1 MHHWLEH
8 RVKAHV
14 FLCMLAYYVEHH
26 TRNALAPILFADHQP
41 EARERA
47 SIVAPAQPSPA
58 AVEKCTKR
66 RAADAPPVRVGWRC
80 WPRCKR
86 RPSAAA
92 DQRSGARAVCSIDV
106 DMAVPPE
113 RLRKFRPEVVDWL
126 VESITARSVLQSIS
140 VRRRGAGYELVAGLH
155 RLEAARKCG
164 HQTIRAEVY
173 DDLGDDEAK
182 LLQIDENLCRAELSP
197 AERAA
202 HLVERKRLYE
212 TLHPET
218 GHGGDR
224 RSAEARSSSHSE
236 NLKAFVEDT
245 AAKTGKGRSTIARE
259 AKRGADIREVKAH
272 CAGEIVRRSPT
283 RWLGADTFDFHCSI
297 PLCPPAS
304 AAYSFERRCQA
315 AARPFLVLSRT
326 ARRAGSSGRLPGDS
340 RRPLSRLGAISE
352 GESRG
357 YSNHQL

>member
-1 MHHWLEH
+1 LQH
-8 RVKAHV
+8 R
-14 FLCMLAYYVEHH
+14 
-26 TRNALAPILFADHQP
+26 
-41 EARERA
+41 
-47 SIVAPAQPSPA
+47 
-58 AVEKCTKR
+58 R
-66 RAADAPPVRVGWRC
+66 RR
-80 WPRCKR
+80 
-86 RPSAAA
+86 
-92 DQRSGARAVCSIDV
+92 I
-106 DMAVPPE
+106 AVPPE

-259 AKRGADIREVKAH
+259 AKRGADIRDVAQLAGTSLDSGAELDAMARLPEAEQRKLATAAKAGRKVSARQH
-272 CAGEIVRRSPT
+272 SKKLKRESTGKAKPAAKDTALREFDGRRAAVVRRRS
-283 RWLGADTFDFHCSI
+283 
-297 PLCPPAS
+297 
-304 AAYSFERRCQA
+304 
-315 AARPFLVLSRT
+315 
-326 ARRAGSSGRLPGDS
+326 
-340 RRPLSRLGAISE
+340 
-352 GESRG
+352 SRG
-357 YSNHQL
+357 GPDQGG

>member
-1 MHHWLEH
+1 LSGGCIRRRRSQVQEPNN
-8 RVKAHV
+8 V
-14 FLCMLAYYVEHH
+14 
-26 TRNALAPILFADHQP
+26 TAPI
-41 EARERA
+41 A
-47 SIVAPAQPSPA
+47 SSGPTAP
-58 AVEKCTKR
+58 R
-66 RAADAPPVRVGWRC
+66 
-80 WPRCKR
+80 
-86 RPSAAA
+86 
-92 DQRSGARAVCSIDV
+92 GARAVCSIDV
-106 DMAVPPE
+106 DAIAVAPE

-259 AKRGADIREVKAH
+259 AKRGADIRDVAQLAGTSLDSGAELDAMARLPEAEQRKLATAAKAGRKVSARQHSKKLKRESTGKAKPAAKDTALREFDGHVLRLLQMTGKAKPARFANTSVDAAELLRLSRFLAEV
-272 CAGEIVRRSPT
+272 AGE
-283 RWLGADTFDFHCSI
+283 
-297 PLCPPAS
+297 
-304 AAYSFERRCQA
+304 
-315 AARPFLVLSRT
+315 RP
-326 ARRAGSSGRLPGDS
+326 
-340 RRPLSRLGAISE
+340 
-352 GESRG
+352 
-357 YSNHQL
+357 

>member
-1 MHHWLEH
+1 MPVETVRFAISASSTILNK
-8 RVKAHV
+8 KAERKE
-14 FLCMLAYYVEHH
+14 CRLA
-26 TRNALAPILFADHQP
+26 RKGQ
-41 EARERA
+41 
-47 SIVAPAQPSPA
+47 
-58 AVEKCTKR
+58 R
-66 RAADAPPVRVGWRC
+66 RAIPHGPTAPR
-80 WPRCKR
+80 
-86 RPSAAA
+86 
-92 DQRSGARAVCSIDV
+92 GARAVCSIDV
-106 DMAVPPE
+106 DAIAVPPE

-202 HLVERKRLYE
+202 HLVERKRLCE

-224 RSAEARSSSHSE
+224 RSAEARSNSHSE

-259 AKRGADIREVKAH
+259 AKRGADIRDVAQL
-272 CAGEIVRRSPT
+272 ARIST
-283 RWLGADTFDFHCSI
+283 L
-297 PLCPPAS
+297 LS
-304 AAYSFERRCQA
+304 AAA
-315 AARPFLVLSRT
+315 AGF
-326 ARRAGSSGRLPGDS
+326 
-340 RRPLSRLGAISE
+340 
-352 GESRG
+352 
-357 YSNHQL
+357 

>member
-1 MHHWLEH
+1 LQH
-8 RVKAHV
+8 R
-14 FLCMLAYYVEHH
+14 
-26 TRNALAPILFADHQP
+26 
-41 EARERA
+41 
-47 SIVAPAQPSPA
+47 
-58 AVEKCTKR
+58 R
-66 RAADAPPVRVGWRC
+66 RR
-80 WPRCKR
+80 
-86 RPSAAA
+86 
-92 DQRSGARAVCSIDV
+92 I
-106 DMAVPPE
+106 AVPPE

-126 VESITARSVLQSIS
+126 VESITARSVPQSIS

-202 HLVERKRLYE
+202 HLVERKRLCE

-224 RSAEARSSSHSE
+224 RSAEARSNSHSE

-259 AKRGADIREVKAH
+259 AKRGADIRDVAQL
-272 CAGEIVRRSPT
+272 ARIST
-283 RWLGADTFDFHCSI
+283 L
-297 PLCPPAS
+297 LS
-304 AAYSFERRCQA
+304 AAA
-315 AARPFLVLSRT
+315 AGF
-326 ARRAGSSGRLPGDS
+326 
-340 RRPLSRLGAISE
+340 
-352 GESRG
+352 
-357 YSNHQL
+357 

>member
-1 MHHWLEH
+1 LI
-8 RVKAHV
+8 RKII
-14 FLCMLAYYVEHH
+14 
-26 TRNALAPILFADHQP
+26 AP
-41 EARERA
+41 RA
-47 SIVAPAQPSPA
+47 I
-58 AVEKCTKR
+58 R
-66 RAADAPPVRVGWRC
+66 
-80 WPRCKR
+80 
-86 RPSAAA
+86 
-92 DQRSGARAVCSIDV
+92 
-106 DMAVPPE
+106 
-113 RLRKFRPEVVDWL
+113 
-126 VESITARSVLQSIS
+126 

-259 AKRGADIREVKAH
+259 AKRGADIRDVAKL
-272 CAGEIVRRSPT
+272 AGTS
-283 RWLGADTFDFHCSI
+283 LDSGAELD
-297 PLCPPAS
+297 AM
-304 AAYSFERRCQA
+304 A
-315 AARPFLVLSRT
+315 
-326 ARRAGSSGRLPGDS
+326 RLPEADS
-340 RRPLSRLGAISE
+340 RPRRRPEGRSAPGSTPKSSSANPRGKRSRPRRTPRCASSMAMSCGSC
-352 GESRG
+352 R
-357 YSNHQL
+357 